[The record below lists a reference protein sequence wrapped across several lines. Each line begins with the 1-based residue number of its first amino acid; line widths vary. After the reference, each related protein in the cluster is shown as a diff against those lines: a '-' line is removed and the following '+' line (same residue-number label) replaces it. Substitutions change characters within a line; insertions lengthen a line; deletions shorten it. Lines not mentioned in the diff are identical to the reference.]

1 MSVRRIPVAVADVPL
16 PQEAGLVERL
26 ALDSPDLGRRLRAGM
41 EQAEKLLVATTQDTA
56 DPRIAEA
63 TGHLARAGGKRLRPL
78 LVLLGAEFG
87 TPWCAGVTEAAV
99 VAELVHIASLHHDD
113 VMDHAPLRHGVPSV
127 HARFGAPTAVFS
139 GDWLLARGARMAADL
154 SPAAFRLH
162 AATAD
167 RLVAG
172 QLLELT
178 GPTEGEDEVDHYFRV
193 LSGKTAALLSMSLGI
208 GALQAGAPEEHVAA
222 LTGFGEEL
230 GVAFQIADDLLDM
243 CSTAGASG
251 KERGRDLLAGVPTL
265 PVLLALTG
273 GHPQDAEL
281 RELLAAGPVP
291 EESAA
296 RALELFARSPALA
309 ESEAALHHRLGLARA
324 AVGPLPELPAKRA
337 LLALC
342 DYVAV
347 RTS

>member
-1 MSVRRIPVAVADVPL
+1 MRRIPVAVEDASISQGTGIVDH
-16 PQEAGLVERL
+16 L
-26 ALDSPDLGRRLRAGM
+26 ALESPDLGRRLRAGL
-41 EQAEKLLVATTQDTA
+41 EHAEKLLLSTTRDA
-56 DPRIAEA
+56 DDPRIAEV

-87 TPWCAGVTEAAV
+87 EPWRPGVTEASV

-113 VMDHAPLRHGVPSV
+113 VMDRAALRHGVASV
-127 HARFGAPTAVFS
+127 HARFGARTSVFS
-139 GDWLLARGARMAADL
+139 GDWLLARGARLAADL
-154 SPAAFRLH
+154 SPAVFRLH

-178 GPTEGEDEVDHYFRV
+178 GPAGGENQVDHYFRV

-208 GALQAGAPEEHVAA
+208 GALQTGAPDEHVAA

-230 GVAFQIADDLLDM
+230 GIAFQIADDLLDLR
-243 CSTAGASG
+243 SPAGASG
-251 KERGRDLLAGVPTL
+251 KERGTDLLAGVPTL
-265 PVLLALTG
+265 PILLALAG
-273 GHPQDAEL
+273 RHPQDAEL

-291 EESAA
+291 EQSAA

-309 ESEAALHHRLGLARA
+309 ETEAVLHRRLDLARA
-324 AVGPLPELPAKRA
+324 ALAPLPGLPALRA
-337 LLALC
+337 LFALC

-347 RTS
+347 RSS